1 MNTDTRKMIL
11 VTVLCGLGYMMYS
24 VDRMAVSSALGLM
37 AHEFGLSQGE
47 SGILLSSF
55 FFGFILFLFI
65 SGVIADKLSGKPVLI
80 LGLMMFSLAT
90 LFTGVAGSLT
100 SLIFYRV
107 MTGIGEGIFWP
118 AASLEVANVT
128 SEKQRT
134 TVMSLYWM
142 GYPIGGFLG
151 TWMGAMLGPV
161 FGWRM
166 VFYVAGGLGIVIGLL
181 YMVLVKNDR
190 KPADLAKQQAVAKVP
205 LKRLFSQPSV
215 LFMAL
220 YYFVLLAG
228 WWIVLLWAPTYLM
241 QAKNLTIA
249 MAGTIASLL
258 GLTGALGG
266 FIFGRFCD
274 KGDFQR
280 RRKLLMAISLL
291 SGLVMAAIGFK
302 LSVPLVIVLILL
314 LGFLCYPI
322 TPIVLSLTAELV
334 PPSLRGS
341 AIGFV
346 MNMGMAAGG
355 ISPIV
360 AGYYAQQYSLQ
371 PVWFAAALIIV
382 CSSVVLYGVRR
393 LPLTSQQ
400 SADLELSPVNI
411 ESHTSIRN

>member
-24 VDRMAVSSALGLM
+24 VDRMTVSSAIGLI
-37 AHEFGLSQGE
+37 AGEFGLGKAE

-55 FFGFILFLFI
+55 FFGFIVFLFI

-90 LFTGVAGSLT
+90 VFTGVAGSLT

-151 TWMGAMLGPV
+151 TWMGAVLGPM
-161 FGWRM
+161 FGWRV
-166 VFYVAGGLGIVIGLL
+166 VFYVAGGLGILVALL
-181 YMVLVKNDR
+181 YAVLVKNDR
-190 KPADLAKQQAVAKVP
+190 KPADLLARQAAEKVP
-205 LKRLFSQPSV
+205 LRTLFRHAPV
-215 LFMAL
+215 LLMAA

-228 WWIVLLWAPTYLM
+228 WWIVLLWAPSYLM
-241 QAKNLTIA
+241 QIKNLSIG

-266 FIFGRFCD
+266 FLLGRYCD
-274 KGDFQR
+274 KGDFVR
-280 RRKLLMAISLL
+280 RRNILMAITAA
-291 SGLVMAAIGFK
+291 SGVLMAAMA
-302 LSVPLVIVLILL
+302 LTPSVPLVVVLVML
-314 LGFLCYPI
+314 LGFLGYPV
-322 TPIVLSLTAELV
+322 TPIVLSVTAELV

-360 AGYYAQQYSLQ
+360 AGYYAQTYTLQ
-371 PVWFAAALIIV
+371 PVWLAAAGVIL
-382 CSSVVLYGVRR
+382 CSSVVLFGVRK
-393 LPLTSQQ
+393 LPVG
-400 SADLELSPVNI
+400 SATAAADALPRGHLAK
-411 ESHTSIRN
+411 H

>member
-1 MNTDTRKMIL
+1 MNTDTRKMVL

-24 VDRMAVSSALGLM
+24 VDRMTVSSAIGLI
-37 AHEFGLSQGE
+37 AAEFGLGKGE

-55 FFGFILFLFI
+55 FFGFILFLFVAGI
-65 SGVIADKLSGKPVLI
+65 IADKLSGKPVLI

-151 TWMGAMLGPV
+151 TWMGAVLGPV
-161 FGWRM
+161 FGWRV
-166 VFYVAGGLGIVIGLL
+166 VFYVAGALGIVVALL
-181 YMVLVKNDR
+181 YAVLVKNDR
-190 KPADLAKQQAVAKVP
+190 KPADLIARQAAERVP
-205 LKRLFSQPSV
+205 LRTLFRHAPV
-215 LFMAL
+215 MMMAL

-228 WWIVLLWAPTYLM
+228 WWIVLLWAPSYLM
-241 QAKNLTIA
+241 QVKNLTISS
-249 MAGTIASLL
+249 AGTIASLL

-266 FIFGRFCD
+266 FLLGRYCD
-274 KGDFQR
+274 KGDFLR
-280 RRKLLMAISLL
+280 RRRILMAITVASALLMAAMTLTP
-291 SGLVMAAIGFK
+291 
-302 LSVPLVIVLILL
+302 SVPLVVLLVML
-314 LGFLCYPI
+314 LGFLGYPI
-322 TPIVLSLTAELV
+322 TPIVLSVTAELV

-360 AGYYAQQYSLQ
+360 AGYYAQHYTLQ
-371 PVWFAAALIIV
+371 PVWLAAAVVIL
-382 CSSVVLYGVRR
+382 CSSLVLLGVRK
-393 LPLTSQQ
+393 LPVTAAHPAGEPGPRAHL
-400 SADLELSPVNI
+400 AK
-411 ESHTSIRN
+411 H

>member
-1 MNTDTRKMIL
+1 MTTDIRKMVL

-24 VDRMAVSSALGLM
+24 VDRMTVSSAIGLI
-37 AHEFGLSQGE
+37 ATEFGLGKGE

-55 FFGFILFLFI
+55 FFGFILFLFAAGI
-65 SGVIADKLSGKPVLI
+65 IADKLSGKPVLI

-90 LFTGVAGSLT
+90 LFTGFAGSLT

-151 TWMGAMLGPV
+151 TWMGAVLGPV
-161 FGWRM
+161 FGWRV
-166 VFYVAGGLGIVIGLL
+166 VFYVAGALGIVVALL
-181 YMVLVKNDR
+181 YAVLVKNDR
-190 KPADLAKQQAVAKVP
+190 KPADLIARQAAEKVP
-205 LKRLFSQPSV
+205 LRTLFRHAPV
-215 LFMAL
+215 MMMAL

-228 WWIVLLWAPTYLM
+228 WWIVLLWAPSYLM
-241 QAKNLTIA
+241 QVKNLTIGT
-249 MAGTIASLL
+249 AGTIASLL

-266 FIFGRFCD
+266 FLLGRYCD
-274 KGDFQR
+274 KGDFLR
-280 RRKLLMAISLL
+280 RRTILMAITVVSALLMAAMVLT
-291 SGLVMAAIGFK
+291 
-302 LSVPLVIVLILL
+302 LSVPVVIMLVML
-314 LGFLCYPI
+314 LGFLGYPI
-322 TPIVLSLTAELV
+322 TPIVLSITAELV

-355 ISPIV
+355 ISPII
-360 AGYYAQQYSLQ
+360 AGYFAQHYTLQ
-371 PVWFAAALIIV
+371 PVWLAAALVILV
-382 CSSVVLYGVRR
+382 SSLVLFGVRK
-393 LPLTSQQ
+393 LPVATPHPAERDPRAHL
-400 SADLELSPVNI
+400 AR
-411 ESHTSIRN
+411 H

>member
-1 MNTDTRKMIL
+1 MTTDTRKMVL

-24 VDRMAVSSALGLM
+24 VDRMTVSSAIGLI
-37 AHEFGLSQGE
+37 ATEFGLGKGE

-55 FFGFILFLFI
+55 FFGFILFLFAAGI
-65 SGVIADKLSGKPVLI
+65 IADKLSGKPVLI

-90 LFTGVAGSLT
+90 LFTGFAGSLT

-151 TWMGAMLGPV
+151 TWMGAVLGPV
-161 FGWRM
+161 FGWRV
-166 VFYVAGGLGIVIGLL
+166 VFYVAGALGIVVALL
-181 YMVLVKNDR
+181 YAVLVKNDR
-190 KPADLAKQQAVAKVP
+190 KPADLIARQAAEKVP
-205 LKRLFSQPSV
+205 LRTLFRHAPV
-215 LFMAL
+215 MMMAL

-228 WWIVLLWAPTYLM
+228 WWIVLLWAPSYLM
-241 QAKNLTIA
+241 QVKNLTIGT
-249 MAGTIASLL
+249 AGTIASLL

-266 FIFGRFCD
+266 FLLGRYCD
-274 KGDFQR
+274 KGDFLR
-280 RRKLLMAISLL
+280 RRTILMAITVVSALLMAAMVLT
-291 SGLVMAAIGFK
+291 
-302 LSVPLVIVLILL
+302 LSVPVVIMLVML
-314 LGFLCYPI
+314 LGFLGYPI
-322 TPIVLSLTAELV
+322 TPIVLSITAELV

-355 ISPIV
+355 ISPII
-360 AGYYAQQYSLQ
+360 AGYFAQHYTLQ
-371 PVWFAAALIIV
+371 PVWLAAALVILV
-382 CSSVVLYGVRR
+382 SSLVLFGVRK
-393 LPLTSQQ
+393 LPVAAPHPAERDPRAHL
-400 SADLELSPVNI
+400 AR
-411 ESHTSIRN
+411 H

>member
-24 VDRMAVSSALGLM
+24 VDRMTVSSAIGLI
-37 AHEFGLSQGE
+37 AGDFGLGKAE

-65 SGVIADKLSGKPVLI
+65 AGIIADKLSGKPVLI

-90 LFTGVAGSLT
+90 LLTGVAGSFT

-151 TWMGAMLGPV
+151 TWMGAMLGPI
-161 FGWRM
+161 FGWRV
-166 VFYVAGGLGIVIGLL
+166 VFYVAGAMGMVVALL
-181 YMVLVKNDR
+181 YLLLVKNDR
-190 KPADLAKQQAVAKVP
+190 KPAALIARQAAERVP
-205 LKRLFSQPSV
+205 LKTLFRHAPV
-215 LFMAL
+215 LLMAAF
-220 YYFVLLAG
+220 YFVLLAG
-228 WWIVLLWAPTYLM
+228 WWIVLLWAPSYLM
-241 QAKNLTIA
+241 QVKNLSIGT
-249 MAGTIASLL
+249 AGSIASLL
-258 GLTGALGG
+258 GITGALGG
-266 FIFGRFCD
+266 FVLGRYCD
-274 KGDFQR
+274 KGDFKR
-280 RRKLLMAISLL
+280 RRTLLMSITFIS
-291 SGLVMAAIGFK
+291 GIVMAAMSFN
-302 LSVPLVIVLILL
+302 LSVPLVIVLVLM
-314 LGFLCYPI
+314 LGFLGYPI

-360 AGYYAQQYSLQ
+360 AGYYAQHYSLQ
-371 PVWFAAALIIV
+371 PVWLAAALVIV
-382 CSSVVLYGVRR
+382 CSSVVLLGVRR
-393 LPLTSQQ
+393 IPVA
-400 SADLELSPVNI
+400 SAKNAQDAMPSGHLAK
-411 ESHTSIRN
+411 H

>member
-1 MNTDTRKMIL
+1 MTTDTRKMVL

-24 VDRMAVSSALGLM
+24 VDRMTVSSAIGLI
-37 AHEFGLSQGE
+37 ATEFGLGKGE

-55 FFGFILFLFI
+55 FFGFILFLFAAGI
-65 SGVIADKLSGKPVLI
+65 IADKLSGKPVLI

-90 LFTGVAGSLT
+90 LFTGFAGSLT

-151 TWMGAMLGPV
+151 TWMGAVLGPV
-161 FGWRM
+161 FGWRV
-166 VFYVAGGLGIVIGLL
+166 VFYVAGALGIVVALL
-181 YMVLVKNDR
+181 YAVLVKNDR
-190 KPADLAKQQAVAKVP
+190 KPADLIARQAAEKVP
-205 LKRLFSQPSV
+205 LRTLFRHAPV
-215 LFMAL
+215 MMMAL

-228 WWIVLLWAPTYLM
+228 WWIVLLWAPSYLM
-241 QAKNLTIA
+241 QVKNLTIGT
-249 MAGTIASLL
+249 AGTIASLL

-266 FIFGRFCD
+266 FLLGRYCD
-274 KGDFQR
+274 KGDFLR
-280 RRKLLMAISLL
+280 RRTILMAITVVSALLMAAMVLT
-291 SGLVMAAIGFK
+291 
-302 LSVPLVIVLILL
+302 LSVPVVIMLVML
-314 LGFLCYPI
+314 LGFLGYPI
-322 TPIVLSLTAELV
+322 TPIVLSITAELV

-355 ISPIV
+355 ISPII
-360 AGYYAQQYSLQ
+360 AGYFAQHYTLQ
-371 PVWFAAALIIV
+371 PVWLAAALVILV
-382 CSSVVLYGVRR
+382 SSLVLFGVRK
-393 LPLTSQQ
+393 LPVATPHPAERDPRAHL
-400 SADLELSPVNI
+400 AR
-411 ESHTSIRN
+411 H

>member
-24 VDRMAVSSALGLM
+24 VDRMTVSSAIGLI
-37 AHEFGLSQGE
+37 AGEFGLGKAE

-55 FFGFILFLFI
+55 FFGFIVFLFI
-65 SGVIADKLSGKPVLI
+65 SGIIADKLSGKPVLI

-90 LFTGVAGSLT
+90 LLTGVAGSMT

-151 TWMGAMLGPV
+151 TWMGAMLGPI
-161 FGWRM
+161 FGWRV
-166 VFYVAGGLGIVIGLL
+166 VFYVAGAMGMLVALL
-181 YMVLVKNDR
+181 YLVLVKNDR
-190 KPADLAKQQAVAKVP
+190 KPAELIARQAAEKVP
-205 LKRLFSQPSV
+205 LKTLFRHAPV
-215 LFMAL
+215 LLMAAF
-220 YYFVLLAG
+220 YFVLLAG
-228 WWIVLLWAPTYLM
+228 WWIVLLWAPSYLM
-241 QAKNLTIA
+241 QVKNLSIGT
-249 MAGTIASLL
+249 AGTIASLL
-258 GLTGALGG
+258 GITGALGG
-266 FIFGRFCD
+266 FVLGRYCD
-274 KGDFQR
+274 KGDFKR
-280 RRKLLMAISLL
+280 RRTILMTITFI
-291 SGLVMAAIGFK
+291 SGLVMAAMAFN
-302 LSVPLVIVLILL
+302 LSVPLVIVLVLI
-314 LGFLCYPI
+314 LGFLGYPI

-360 AGYYAQQYSLQ
+360 AGYYAQHYTLQ
-371 PVWFAAALIIV
+371 PVWLVAACVII
-382 CSSVVLYGVRR
+382 CSSLVLLGVRR
-393 LPLTSQQ
+393 LPIGSHNSSQNVMP
-400 SADLELSPVNI
+400 SGHLAK
-411 ESHTSIRN
+411 H

>member
-24 VDRMAVSSALGLM
+24 VDRMTVSSAIGLI
-37 AHEFGLSQGE
+37 AGDFGLGKTE

-65 SGVIADKLSGKPVLI
+65 AGIIADKLSGKPVLI

-90 LFTGVAGSLT
+90 LLTGVAGSFT

-151 TWMGAMLGPV
+151 TWMGAMLGPI
-161 FGWRM
+161 FGWRV
-166 VFYVAGGLGIVIGLL
+166 VFYVAGAMGMVVALL
-181 YMVLVKNDR
+181 YLLLVKNDR
-190 KPADLAKQQAVAKVP
+190 KPAALIARQAAERVP
-205 LKRLFSQPSV
+205 LKTLFRHAPV
-215 LFMAL
+215 LLMAAF
-220 YYFVLLAG
+220 YFVLLAG
-228 WWIVLLWAPTYLM
+228 WWIVLLWAPSYLM
-241 QAKNLTIA
+241 QVKNLSIGT
-249 MAGTIASLL
+249 AGTIASLL
-258 GLTGALGG
+258 GITGALGG
-266 FIFGRFCD
+266 FVLGRYCD
-274 KGDFQR
+274 KGDFKR
-280 RRKLLMAISLL
+280 RRTLLMSITFV
-291 SGLVMAAIGFK
+291 SGLVMAAMSFN
-302 LSVPLVIVLILL
+302 LSVPLVIVLVLM
-314 LGFLCYPI
+314 LGFLGYPI

-360 AGYYAQQYSLQ
+360 AGYYAQHYSLQ
-371 PVWFAAALIIV
+371 PVWLAAALVIV
-382 CSSVVLYGVRR
+382 CSSVVLLGVRR
-393 LPLTSQQ
+393 M
-400 SADLELSPVNI
+400 PVTTAKNAQGAMP
-411 ESHTSIRN
+411 SGHLAKH